1 MTFFVFL
8 FQNGGLVPTLIGF
21 LPFFA
26 IFFVFYFLIIMP
38 QKKRQKAL
46 QDMVASLKAGDKIVT
61 SGGVIGTIASVRDTT
76 LIIRSGDK
84 TMLEISR
91 NSVAGMHGELEK
103 PQV

>member
-1 MTFFVFL
+1 M
-8 FQNGGLVPTLIGF
+8 
-21 LPFFA
+21 
-26 IFFVFYFLIIMP
+26 
-38 QKKRQKAL
+38 
-46 QDMVASLKAGDKIVT
+46 QDLVASLKAGDKIVT

-76 LIIRSGDK
+76 LVIRSGDK